1 MLGVWPSPSGSSSA
15 EEDGDDNYD
24 TDAEAFDL
32 RVLSPAHVG
41 DTPMHIGGVSPPPT
55 PGDALPPP
63 ATNDNWHI
71 DELPPPAPRRYD
83 ASEEEDIDG
92 DYGQF
97 VTNLRRK
104 RQQVIAWHV
113 VETSLR
119 AKTEHRQK
127 SGPQGP
133 KKNISDPAFNW
144 ERHVDKL
151 TRGAFRRRY
160 RMDVSSFDKLLDKI
174 RPHLS
179 RKDEGMAKR
188 NRKAGAVSDEV
199 TLAITLRYLAGSMV
213 EDLYLVYAP
222 ISRARVYTCLW
233 DGINAVNR
241 AFAIDNPYGDTEN
254 ACDEGKLSTLEATF
268 RAHTRKQEFVG
279 IVGALDGTIIKM
291 NNPGLSVANP
301 QAYRVET
308 KSCYG
313 LKVMAICDYDRRFTW
328 FDISSVS
335 RTHDSKAFKATPLGK
350 HIYEGS
356 GLPHP
361 YFFLS
366 DAAFELHRNVI
377 KPTSTRDRNKCFDFL
392 QSSYR
397 MPIECAFGMLAR
409 RWGVFCRPLEVMFK
423 RRAAL
428 IECAMKLHNFCIDEK
443 VPAPE
448 AYLPAAGNA
457 IEATA
462 GQGRGSN
469 RWIMIPEDQQEAN
482 RVYRVGSKRVTML
495 DGRGHR
501 DAPPLGPGAHKR
513 ARRNQLLEKVAD
525 LGMQPPSAART

>member
-83 ASEEEDIDG
+83 ASEEEDSDG

-144 ERHVDKL
+144 ERHVDKF

-160 RMDVSSFDKLLDKI
+160 RMDVSSFDKLLD
-174 RPHLS
+174 
-179 RKDEGMAKR
+179 
-188 NRKAGAVSDEV
+188 N
-199 TLAITLRYLAGSMV
+199 
-213 EDLYLVYAP
+213 
-222 ISRARVYTCLW
+222 
-233 DGINAVNR
+233 
-241 AFAIDNPYGDTEN
+241 
-254 ACDEGKLSTLEATF
+254 
-268 RAHTRKQEFVG
+268 
-279 IVGALDGTIIKM
+279 
-291 NNPGLSVANP
+291 LSVANP

-308 KSCYG
+308 KTCYG

-335 RTHDSKAFKATPLGK
+335 RTHDSKAFKATPLEK

-409 RWGVFCRPLEVMFK
+409 RWGVFCRPLEVMFE

-428 IECAMKLHNFCIDEK
+428 IECAMKLHNFWCLM
-443 VPAPE
+443 V
-448 AYLPAAGNA
+448 
-457 IEATA
+457 
-462 GQGRGSN
+462 
-469 RWIMIPEDQQEAN
+469 
-482 RVYRVGSKRVTML
+482 V
-495 DGRGHR
+495 
-501 DAPPLGPGAHKR
+501 
-513 ARRNQLLEKVAD
+513 
-525 LGMQPPSAART
+525 